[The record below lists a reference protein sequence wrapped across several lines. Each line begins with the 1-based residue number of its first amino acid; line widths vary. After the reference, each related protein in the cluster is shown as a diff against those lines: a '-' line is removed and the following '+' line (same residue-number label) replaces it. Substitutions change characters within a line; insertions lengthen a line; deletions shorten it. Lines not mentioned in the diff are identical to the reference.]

1 MAYRIYVRL
10 KSGGQATGRELHR
23 GPLPELGTELD
34 VPLTTG
40 PAVKAR
46 IGLSPTEL
54 NKPGSTGV
62 SEVFATKSKVGNGWR
77 TKLCENTRRL

>member
-1 MAYRIYVRL
+1 MGDMAYRIYVRL

-23 GPLPELGTELD
+23 GPLPEFGTELD

-40 PAVKAR
+40 PTVKAR
-46 IGLSPTEL
+46 IGFPPTEL

-62 SEVFATKSKVGNGWR
+62 SEVFAD
-77 TKLCENTRRL
+77 EI

>member
-10 KSGGQATGRELHR
+10 KSGGQATGRQLHS
-23 GPLPELGTELD
+23 GLLPEFGTELD

-40 PAVKAR
+40 RAVKAW
-46 IGLSPTEL
+46 IGLSHTEL

-62 SEVFATKSKVGNGWR
+62 SEVFAD
-77 TKLCENTRRL
+77 EI

>member
-1 MAYRIYVRL
+1 MGDMAYRIYVRL

-46 IGLSPTEL
+46 IGLSHTEL

-62 SEVFATKSKVGNGWR
+62 SEVFAD
-77 TKLCENTRRL
+77 EI